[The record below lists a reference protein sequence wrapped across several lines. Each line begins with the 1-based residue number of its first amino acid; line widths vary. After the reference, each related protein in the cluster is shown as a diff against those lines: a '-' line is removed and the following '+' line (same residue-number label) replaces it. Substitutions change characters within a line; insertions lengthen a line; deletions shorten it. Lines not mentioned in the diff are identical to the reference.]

1 MFTKST
7 QDRAGGSLRT
17 TDPITLIAEGASVN
31 GEFHFGG
38 SLEIHGAVNGKIIAD
53 DQNNAQIRILNGGYV
68 IGEINVPTVIING
81 YVKGEIFATAQA
93 KLASKA
99 IVEGNIH
106 YSALEIESGAKV
118 SGNLIY
124 EGPANNVTDLSKGQ
138 KGDDKENLSAIDDKA

>member
-1 MFTKST
+1 M
-7 QDRAGGSLRT
+7 
-17 TDPITLIAEGASVN
+17 
-31 GEFHFGG
+31 
-38 SLEIHGAVNGKIIAD
+38 
-53 DQNNAQIRILNGGYV
+53 
-68 IGEINVPTVIING
+68 PTVIING

-118 SGNLIY
+118 SGNLIH

-138 KGDDKENLSAIDDKA
+138 KGDDKENKEEEENKATE